1 MRKFTLFLAFLFFVG
16 VNFAFAQTR
25 TIKGTV
31 TNASDGSALP
41 GVSVVVTG
49 TTNGTV
55 TDLNGKYSLTIGP
68 NAKTL
73 SFSFVGMKKQVITIG
88 SSSVIDVKMQTQAYA
103 VNEVVVTALGVSRK
117 ARALGYSVSNVSS
130 AQISKDAVTDVVNAL
145 SGKVA
150 GVQVTNSSG
159 AAGSAPFVEIRG
171 SSSILGNNQPLYVV
185 DGVPI
190 ESGGGSGTV
199 DQVAYSS
206 RTIDINPDDIASI
219 SVLKGGAATALYG
232 MRAGNG
238 VILITTKKGHKQN
251 GLSINFSTSTKFSRI
266 SQVPALQNQYA
277 QGSFLYAD
285 YYNSYGYNVQHYQG
299 PDSYFYNGVSWG
311 PAVSTMRY
319 TTDPNYV
326 PGNIFDYG
334 GTTSMADFI
343 KYWDPHGRLVAPGNP
358 FYNASNPKAVTYNP
372 YDFFQIGVSEMNN
385 VSISGGSKN
394 TTFYA
399 SISNLHET
407 SVIPKNTLDRTTFSI
422 TATHNAAKNL
432 KFSVNL
438 NYSNTYAN
446 RKQQGSNI
454 SGVMLGLLRTPP
466 TFNNAY
472 GYMFTGS
479 YRNGEQRSYRNGAG
493 YDNPYFTVN
502 EDNEE
507 DETNR
512 LFGNFTMDWTIIK
525 DLKLTYRSG
534 MDYNNMYT
542 ATNFAVNDN
551 TYSAG
556 YAQPD
561 NSFTMDLNEDLYA
574 NYQLNLTQDIQLTAM
589 AGVNYFEHR
598 YKYVGAQANGLII
611 PGWYNVANTSNVLG
625 FQSET
630 EYRTNAAYYDIGLSY
645 KNTLYLD
652 ATGRYEQSTTLP
664 IKNKGFFYPSVS
676 MGFVFSDLG
685 ALKNSKVLSFGKL
698 RASYAVTANIP
709 SAYNTATYYFQ
720 PSGGS
725 NISDGW
731 VAPNGISFPFMN
743 VNGFAISNV
752 IGNANLV
759 PEKSK
764 SWSIGAHL
772 NFWNNRIVIDGDY
785 FHRVNSDLLLDVPVA
800 PSSGFADKYENAATM
815 KTTGIELLAT
825 VEIVKSKNVN
835 WSISVN
841 WSNPKSMVT
850 KLTPD
855 VPNVFLGGFTEPQV
869 RAVAGKEYRSIYG
882 LDWVRDAK
890 GQLVIDDNPSDEFY
904 GYPIPGS
911 TQKYLGTVAPKWTM
925 GITNDV
931 SYKGFSLSFL
941 IDIKHGGEMWN
952 GTLGAL
958 DYFGMSGETANRN
971 KDYVWNG
978 VMGHIGSNGQV
989 VTDGTVNTVKVKLDE
1004 NWRFW
1009 DGYGSG
1015 FTGPSSPYIQSSQW
1029 VRLRSITLSYDFKH
1043 SVLKDVNWVKKCQ
1056 LYFTGY
1062 NLWLSTPY
1070 TGIDPETSLLGASN
1084 AQGFD
1089 YFNMPGTKSYTVGLK
1104 IGF

>member
-1 MRKFTLFLAFLFFVG
+1 MRRFTIALLVLLVAG
-16 VNFAFAQTR
+16 MNFAFAQTR
-25 TIKGTV
+25 TIRGTV
-31 TNASDGSALP
+31 TDAKGSALP

-49 TTNGTV
+49 TTTGTV
-55 TDLNGKYSLTIGP
+55 TDPNGKYSLNVGP

-73 SFSFVGMKKQVITIG
+73 TFSFVGMKTQKITIG
-88 SSSVIDVKMQTQAYA
+88 SSNVINVVMQTQAYA

-117 ARALGYSVSNVSS
+117 ARALGYSVSNVTS
-130 AQISKDAVTDVVNAL
+130 AQINKDAVTDVVNSLA
-145 SGKVA
+145 GKVA
-150 GVQVTNSSG
+150 GVQITNSSG
-159 AAGSAPFVEIRG
+159 AAGAAPFVEIRG

-190 ESGGGSGTV
+190 ESGGGAGS
-199 DQVAYSS
+199 VAGVANSS

-219 SVLKGGAATALYG
+219 SILKGGAATALYG

-238 VILITTKKGHKQN
+238 VILITTKKGHKQK
-251 GLSINFSTSTKFSRI
+251 GLSINYSTSTKFSKI
-266 SQVPALQNQYA
+266 SQVPALNTKYA
-277 QGSFLYAD
+277 QGDFLYAD

-299 PDSYFYNGVSWG
+299 PDSHFYNGESWG
-311 PAVSTMRY
+311 PALSTLRY

-326 PGNIFDYG
+326 PGNIFDFG

-358 FYNASNPKAVTYNP
+358 FYKANNPKPVPYNR

-394 TTFYA
+394 TTFFT

-407 SVIPKNTLDRTTFSI
+407 GVVPKNTLDRTTFSI
-422 TATHNAAKNL
+422 TATHKPVKNL

-472 GYMFTGS
+472 GYIFTGD
-479 YRNGEQRSYRNGAG
+479 YRTGQQRSYRNGKG
-493 YDNPYFTVN
+493 YNNPYWTVN
-502 EDNEE
+502 MDNEA

-512 LFGNFTMDWTIIK
+512 LFGNFTVDWTIIHN
-525 DLKLTYRSG
+525 LKLTYRGG
-534 MDYNNMYT
+534 MDYNNMY
-542 ATNFAVNDN
+542 ATTHFAVYDN
-551 TYSAG
+551 TYPEG
-556 YAQPD
+556 YASPG
-561 NSFTMDLNEDLYA
+561 NSFTMDLNQDLFA
-574 NYQLNLTQDIQLTAM
+574 NYQINLTQDLQLTTLV
-589 AGVNYFEHR
+589 GLNYFQHR
-598 YKYVGAQANGLII
+598 YKWVGAEANGLVI
-611 PGWYNVANTSNVLG
+611 PGWYNVANTNNVLG
-625 FQSET
+625 YQSES
-630 EYRTNAAYYDIGLSY
+630 EYRTNAAYYDVGLSY
-645 KNTLYLD
+645 KNLLYVD
-652 ATGRYEQSTTLP
+652 GTGRYEQSTTLP

-676 MGFVFSDLG
+676 LGFVFSDLG
-685 ALKNSKVLSFGKL
+685 ALKNSSVLSFAKL

-709 SAYNTATYYFQ
+709 TVYRTSTYMVQ
-720 PSGGS
+720 AGVT
-725 NISDGW
+725 DGW
-731 VAPNGISFPFMN
+731 VSPNGISFPFLG
-743 VNGFAISNV
+743 VNGYMPSYTM
-752 IGNANLV
+752 GNPDLV
-759 PEKSK
+759 PEKAK
-764 SWSIGAHL
+764 SWSVGAHL
-772 NFWNNRIVIDGDY
+772 NFWKNRLVIDGDY
-785 FHRVNSDLLLDVPVA
+785 FHRVNSDLLLSVPIA
-800 PSSGFADKYENAATM
+800 PSTGYGARYENAATM
-815 KTTGIELLAT
+815 TTTGVELLAT
-825 VEIVKSKNVN
+825 GEIINSKNVN
-835 WSISVN
+835 WSITVN
-841 WSNPKSMVT
+841 WSNPKSMVD
-850 KLTPD
+850 KLAPG

-882 LDWVRDAK
+882 LDWVRDSK
-890 GQLVIDDNPSDEFY
+890 GRLVIDNNPGDEFY

-911 TQKYLGTVAPKWTM
+911 AQKFLGTVAPKWTM
-925 GITNDV
+925 GITNNF
-931 SYKGFSLSFL
+931 SCYGFSLSFL
-941 IDIKHGGEMWN
+941 IDIKHGGKMWN

-958 DYFGMSGETANRN
+958 DYFGASAETMNRN

-978 VMGHIGSNGQV
+978 VMGHVDPNTGKV
-989 VTDGTVNTVKVKLDE
+989 VTTGVKNTTKVKLDE

-1029 VRLRSITLSYDFKH
+1029 VRLRSVTLAYDFKH
-1043 SVLKDVNWVKKCQ
+1043 AVLKNVNWIKHFQ